1 MHHYV
6 IGDVHGYYQTLMK
19 LVEKLPENTT
29 LVFVGDLID
38 MGMAS

>member
-19 LVEKLPENTT
+19 LPENTT

-38 MGMAS
+38 MGMVS